1 MENLNQGQEISKF
14 RKDVFDDGQF
24 ITHLIVLFLFLGGL
38 VIGVILNILTLFN
51 LKYIFNIIPTK
62 NVNDILFYILCITSI
77 ISTFFYYYTR
87 PSKDKNPSVSFFT
100 NYLLV
105 RNERGEVEVP
115 FKMIKRFRLL
125 ENEKKVVV
133 EYKEEYMICVNMKD
147 TGNNFMYIV
156 CENPR
161 LAEDL
166 ILPGPDSIHF
176 PQDKKIIYDKGEFSF
191 RLKSN
196 SRKINLSI
204 VDELNKRIV

>member
-14 RKDVFDDGQF
+14 RKDVFDDGEF
-24 ITHLIVLFLFLGGL
+24 MTPFIVLFLFLGGL
-38 VIGVILNILTLFN
+38 VIGVILYSLTLFN
-51 LKYIFNIIPTK
+51 LKYIFNIILTK
-62 NVNDILFYILCITSI
+62 NVNDILFYILCIMSI
-77 ISTFFYYYTR
+77 ISTFFYYYNH

-115 FKMIKRFRLL
+115 FKMIKRFRLF
-125 ENEKKVVV
+125 ENERKVVV
-133 EYKEEYMICVNMKD
+133 EYKEEYMICVNMND
-147 TGNNFMYIV
+147 DNYQYIV

-161 LAEDL
+161 LSGDL
-166 ILPGPDSIHF
+166 VLPGPDSIHF
-176 PQDKKIIYDKGEFSF
+176 PQDKTTIYDKGEFSF

>member
-14 RKDVFDDGQF
+14 RKDV
-24 ITHLIVLFLFLGGL
+24 ITPLVVLFCFLGGY
-38 VIGVILNILTLFN
+38 VIGVILYISTLFS
-51 LKYIFNIIPTK
+51 LKYFLDIIPTN
-62 NVNDILFYILCITSI
+62 NVKDILYYFNCL
-77 ISTFFYYYTR
+77 ISFLGLYLFYYTR
-87 PSKDKNPSVSFFT
+87 PSNDINPSVSFFS

-161 LAEDL
+161 LPEDL
-166 ILPGPDSIHF
+166 ILPGPDSIQF